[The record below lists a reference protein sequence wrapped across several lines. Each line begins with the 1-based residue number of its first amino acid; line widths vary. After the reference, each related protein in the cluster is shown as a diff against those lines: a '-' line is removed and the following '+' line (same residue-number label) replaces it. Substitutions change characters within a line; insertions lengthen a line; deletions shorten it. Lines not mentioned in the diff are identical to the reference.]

1 MFEIGKWGKILD
13 GEYADWFLMI
23 DGDADNPTGGFYIYT
38 VRDPK
43 DKNSEGY
50 DDWVENGEVLEHYMK
65 SLEFQIS
72 WDS

>member
-1 MFEIGKWGKILD
+1 MFELGKWGKILD

-23 DGDADNPTGGFYIYT
+23 ESDGLTDGFYIYT

-50 DDWVENGEVLEHYMK
+50 DDWVENREVLEDYMK

-72 WDS
+72 WDL